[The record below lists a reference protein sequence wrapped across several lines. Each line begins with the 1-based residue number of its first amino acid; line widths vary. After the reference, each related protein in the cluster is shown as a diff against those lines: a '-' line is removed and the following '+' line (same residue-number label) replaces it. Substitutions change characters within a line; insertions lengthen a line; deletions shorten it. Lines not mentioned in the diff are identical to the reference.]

1 MSCNRLTRV
10 NELLKREIGDM
21 LFRIMHEQSF
31 DLAAVSITRVIA
43 SRNLRQARVMV
54 SMRCPPR
61 ERDHMLRL
69 LQAHRPEIQQ
79 RINRDMSL
87 KYTPRLIFEL
97 DQSLEEGDRILNLI
111 NQMEEENPELFDNDQ
126 PDDYKAELNDQ

>member
-126 PDDYKAELNDQ
+126 PDDYKAELNEQ